1 MSKPTINLDDKV
13 DLKEDTLGT
22 LIVVLLK
29 ARNLND
35 KHKFRKQDVFAQ
47 ASLNGASTLLD
58 PLRSI
63 NDACDRATFRRPE
76 KDSCRH

>member
-1 MSKPTINLDDKV
+1 MSKTTINLNDKV
-13 DLKEDTLGT
+13 DKEETLGT

-47 ASLNGASTLLD
+47 ASLNGSSMFLIILEA
-58 PLRSI
+58 
-63 NDACDRATFRRPE
+63 
-76 KDSCRH
+76 